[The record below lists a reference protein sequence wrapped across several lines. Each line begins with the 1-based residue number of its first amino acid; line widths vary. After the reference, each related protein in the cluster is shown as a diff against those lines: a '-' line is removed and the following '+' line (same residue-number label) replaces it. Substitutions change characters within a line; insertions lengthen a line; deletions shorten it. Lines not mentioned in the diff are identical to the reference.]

1 MTTLLILYLASGVLL
16 TLLLLPLLW
25 GKIPPNGLY
34 GFRVRATLENPSI
47 WYAANRFA
55 AKRLLWS
62 GVTFVVAALIL
73 YFVPGISV
81 DVYSLGCLFLFAV
94 PFVIGLIQSIRYVK
108 SLSRQTP

>member
-16 TLLLLPLLW
+16 MLLSLPLLW

-47 WYAANRFA
+47 WYPANKFA

-62 GVTFVVAALIL
+62 GAVFVAAAVVL
-73 YFVPGISV
+73 YFIPGISV
-81 DVYSLGCLFLFAV
+81 DVYSLGCLFVFAV
-94 PFVIGLIQSIRYVK
+94 SFVIGLVQSVRYVRA
-108 SLSRQTP
+108 LAHQTR